1 MKKEKIINIGKVE
14 YRQLEHLNQINM
26 DHLVIITNMV
36 VPVVILG
43 EAHLKI
49 NMEVPHLHQLIR
61 KIKKMLTLEIIT
73 LMFTSLFP
81 VI

>member
-1 MKKEKIINIGKVE
+1 MKKEKIISIGKVE

-36 VPVVILG
+36 VLVGILV

-49 NMEVPHLHQLIR
+49 INMEVHHLHQIIK
-61 KIKKMLTLEIIT
+61 KIKKMLIQEIII
-73 LMFTSLFP
+73 LM
-81 VI
+81 

>member
-1 MKKEKIINIGKVE
+1 MKKEKIISIGKVE

-36 VPVVILG
+36 VLVGILV

-49 NMEVPHLHQLIR
+49 SMEVHHLHQIIR
-61 KIKKMLTLEIIT
+61 KIKKMLILEIIIR
-73 LMFTSLFP
+73 M
-81 VI
+81 